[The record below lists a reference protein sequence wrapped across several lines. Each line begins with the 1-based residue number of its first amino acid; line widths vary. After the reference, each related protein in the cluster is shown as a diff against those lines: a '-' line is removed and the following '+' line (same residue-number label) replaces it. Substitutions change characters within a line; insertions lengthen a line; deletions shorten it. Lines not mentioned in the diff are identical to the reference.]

1 MGSNQEPRI
10 KPIIASEPQK
20 NRQDSSECFKTS
32 CFPFTN
38 SFKEEEREDSSIEGK
53 SFNVYQYCDLYLNP

>member
-10 KPIIASEPQK
+10 KPVIASEPL
-20 NRQDSSECFKTS
+20 NHRQDSSECFKTS

-38 SFKEEEREDSSIEGK
+38 SFKEEAKEESTVDGK
-53 SFNVYQYCDLYLNP
+53 